1 MGASPKSAE
10 REVKRAAA
18 GDSRPGLGF
27 HGLMIRRLLAVAI
40 LLLCAAPATG
50 EPIPYADTVAPRQN
64 WRDKAAENLTGPIP
78 ATDEGLPK
86 PLLLNNYWGVPQD
99 PKHPWRGTPRF
110 DSFDGNS
117 DGTYAVFSDPRFSAR
132 AIAIALADWH
142 AEGVVTATDIAARLN
157 ANDPHLAQAM
167 VEGTG
172 RGVAEPLGLIDANG
186 PTGRLRLVMANIAKR
201 QLGRGL
207 APSDSLLA
215 VGLEAVRYNRFDQS
229 EAGFRGWRA
238 ADPEWE
244 PQIRRFEAYL
254 SEQGLSGQFPLHQLL
269 RTASDWKGCGA
280 PFTVPP
286 EEVWG
291 HAAQTLKL
299 ISERVKPSMPR
310 LEIMSGYRPGWLNVC
325 AGGAE
330 RSAHR
335 EFFAFD
341 MVPGDPAITRDGLML
356 RICPIYALE
365 GPSRSMGLGFYSG
378 VRFHIDTSSYRTWA
392 SFNRV
397 SYAPCAA
404 DGAVNPVPDV
414 PPPPPPFPP
423 VYPSR

>member
-1 MGASPKSAE
+1 
-10 REVKRAAA
+10 
-18 GDSRPGLGF
+18 
-27 HGLMIRRLLAVAI
+27 MIRRLLALAI
-40 LLLCAAPATG
+40 LLLAVGPVTA
-50 EPIPYADTVAPRQN
+50 EPIPYGDTVKPRQN
-64 WRDKAAENLTGPIP
+64 WRDGAGQYLTGPLP
-78 ATDEGLPK
+78 ADDAYAPK
-86 PLLLNNYWGVPQD
+86 VLTLNNYWGLRQD
-99 PKHPWRGTPRF
+99 FKHPWKGTPRY
-110 DSFDGNS
+110 DGFDGNS
-117 DGTYAVFSDPRFSAR
+117 DGTYAVFADPRFAAR
-132 AIAIALADWH
+132 AIAIALADWQ

-157 ANDPHLAQAM
+157 AADPSLAQAM

-172 RGVAEPLGLIDANG
+172 KSVSQPLELIDANG
-186 PTGRLRLVMANIAKR
+186 PTGRLRLVMGNIAR
-201 QLGRGL
+201 RNLGAGL
-207 APSDSLLA
+207 SPSDSLLA
-215 VGLEAVRYNRFDQS
+215 TGLEAVRYNRLDQT
-229 EAGFRGWRA
+229 EAGFRAWRA
-238 ADPEWE
+238 ADREWE
-244 PQIRRFEAYL
+244 PQIQRFEAYL
-254 SEQGLSGQFPLHQLL
+254 AGQGLGGRFPTYQLL
-269 RTASDWKGCGA
+269 RTATDWKGCGA

-299 ISERVKPSMPR
+299 IDERVKPSMPK

-341 MVPGDPAITRDGLML
+341 MVPGDAAITRDGLML
-356 RICPIYALE
+356 RICPIHALE

-378 VRFHIDTSSYRTWA
+378 VRFHIDTSSFRTWA

-397 SYAPCAA
+397 SYAPCAP

>member
-1 MGASPKSAE
+1 
-10 REVKRAAA
+10 
-18 GDSRPGLGF
+18 
-27 HGLMIRRLLAVAI
+27 MIRRLAAV
-40 LLLCAAPATG
+40 LLLLLACAAPARA

-64 WRDKAAENLTGPIP
+64 WRDKAVDNLTGPLP
-78 ATDEGLPK
+78 ATDDGLPK
-86 PLLLNNYWGVPQD
+86 ALLLNNYWGVRQD

-110 DSFDGNS
+110 DGFDGNS

-132 AIAIALADWH
+132 AMAMALADWH
-142 AEGVVTATDIAARLN
+142 AEGVVSARNIAARLN
-157 ANDPHLAQAM
+157 ANDPHLAEAM
-167 VEGTG
+167 VRGTD
-172 RGVAEPLGLIDANG
+172 RTADQPLGLFDEAG
-186 PTGRLRLVMANIAKR
+186 PTPRLRLVMSNIAQR
-201 QLGRGL
+201 TIGSGL
-207 APSDSLLA
+207 SPNDALLQT
-215 VGLEAVRYNRFDQS
+215 GIEAVRYNRFDQS
-229 EAGFRGWRA
+229 EAGFAAWRA
-238 ADPEWE
+238 ASPEWGG
-244 PQIRRFEAYL
+244 QISRFEAFL
-254 SEQGLSGQFPLHQLL
+254 AAQGLAGRFPLHQLL
-269 RTASDWKGCGA
+269 RTASDWKGCGS

-286 EEVWG
+286 EEVWP

-299 ISERVKPSMPR
+299 IDERVKPSMPR

-341 MVPGDPAITRDGLML
+341 MTPGDPAITRDGLML
-356 RICPIYALE
+356 RVCPIYAGE
-365 GPSRSMGLGFYSG
+365 GAARSMGLGFYSG

-397 SYAPCAA
+397 SYAPCAP

>member
-1 MGASPKSAE
+1 M
-10 REVKRAAA
+10 
-18 GDSRPGLGF
+18 
-27 HGLMIRRLLAVAI
+27 MRLLAA
-40 LLLCAAPATG
+40 LLLLLFVGSALA
-50 EPIPYADTVAPRQN
+50 EPIPYADTVRPRQN
-64 WRDKAAENLTGPIP
+64 WRDGAAQWLTGTIPADDASVSKAAT
-78 ATDEGLPK
+78 
-86 PLLLNNYWGVPQD
+86 LNNYWGIRQD
-99 PKHPWRGTPRF
+99 PKHPWKGTPRF
-110 DSFDGNS
+110 DGFDGNS

-142 AEGVVTATDIAARLN
+142 AEGVVTATDIAVRLN
-157 ANDPHLAQAM
+157 SADDNLAEAIAY
-167 VEGTG
+167 GTG
-172 RGVAEPLGLIDANG
+172 RKADEPLGLFDANG
-186 PTGRLRLVMANIAKR
+186 PTGRLRIVMLN
-201 QLGRGL
+201 LGRRSLGGGL
-207 APSDSLLA
+207 GPSDSLLA
-215 VGLEAVRYNRFDQS
+215 VGLEAVRYNRFDQT
-229 EAGFRGWRA
+229 EAGFRAWRG
-238 ADPEWE
+238 ADREWE
-244 PQIRRFEAYL
+244 PQIRRFETYL
-254 SEQGLSGQFPLHQLL
+254 AGQGLSGRFPTWQLL

-286 EEVWG
+286 EEDWP

-299 ISERVKPSMPR
+299 IDERVKPAMPR

-341 MVPGDPAITRDGLML
+341 MVPGDPAIDRDGLMRRL
-356 RICPIYALE
+356 CPIYSLE

-397 SYAPCAA
+397 SYAPCAS
-404 DGAVNPVPDV
+404 DGRVNPVPKV

>member
-1 MGASPKSAE
+1 
-10 REVKRAAA
+10 
-18 GDSRPGLGF
+18 
-27 HGLMIRRLLAVAI
+27 MIRRLFAVVMLLA
-40 LLLCAAPATG
+40 CAAPATS
-50 EPIPYADTVAPRQN
+50 EPIPYGETVAPRQN
-64 WRDKAAENLTGPIP
+64 WRIGASAWLTGPLP
-78 ATDEGLPK
+78 ADDAYAPK
-86 PLLLNNYWGVPQD
+86 TLTLNNYWGLKQD
-99 PKHPWRGTPRF
+99 FKHPWRGTPRF

-117 DGTYAVFSDPRFSAR
+117 DGTYAVFSDPRFAAR
-132 AIAIALADWH
+132 AMAIALADWH
-142 AEGVVTATDIAARLN
+142 AEGVVSASDIAARLN
-157 ANDPHLAQAM
+157 PADPHLAQAM

-172 RGVAEPLGLIDANG
+172 RSVSQPLDLIDTNG
-186 PTGRLRLVMANIAKR
+186 PTGRLRVVMANIAKH
-201 QLGRGL
+201 QLGNGL

-215 VGLEAVRYNRFDQS
+215 IGLEAVRYNRFDQS
-229 EAGFRGWRA
+229 EAGFRAWRA
-238 ADPEWE
+238 ADREWE
-244 PQIRRFEAYL
+244 PQIQRFEAYL
-254 SEQGLSGQFPLHQLL
+254 NAQGLGGRFPLHQLL

-286 EEVWG
+286 EEVWAN
-291 HAAQTLKL
+291 AAQTLRL
-299 ISERVKPSMPR
+299 IDERVKPSMPR

-341 MVPGDPAITRDGLML
+341 MTPGDPAISRDGLML

-365 GPSRSMGLGFYSG
+365 GPSRAMGLGFYSG
-378 VRFHIDTSSYRTWA
+378 VRFHIDTSSHRTWA

-397 SYAPCAA
+397 SYMPCAA
-404 DGAVNPVPDV
+404 DGAVNPVPNV